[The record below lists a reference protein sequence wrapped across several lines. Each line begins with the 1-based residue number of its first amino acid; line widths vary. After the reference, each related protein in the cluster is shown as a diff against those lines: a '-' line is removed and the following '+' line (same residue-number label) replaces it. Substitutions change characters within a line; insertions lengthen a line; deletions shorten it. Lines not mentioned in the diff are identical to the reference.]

1 MASRRL
7 NPVTRGAAQGR
18 LAGKTALITGGAD
31 GIGKA
36 IALRFAQEGAKV
48 AVTDIGDVL
57 GKQVVRAI
65 IDAGGEARYWHMDVS
80 REAQV
85 RRTVERVIAA
95 WSRIDILVNN
105 AGIMGINKPTHEIRE
120 REWDRVMAVNV
131 KGVFFCTSAVV
142 PHMIRTGG
150 GSIVNICAAYGTVG
164 APNTPPYHASKGA
177 VRMMTKTDALLYAAD
192 NIRVNSIHPSFIE
205 TAMLDEFLDSIDG
218 TDAPQELAAL
228 HPLGRIGLPD
238 DVAWGTV
245 YLASDESAFVTGSEL
260 VVDGGYT
267 AR

>member
-1 MASRRL
+1 MRL
-7 NPVTRGAAQGR
+7 TGKVAIVTGAGR
-18 LAGKTALITGGAD
+18 
-31 GIGKA
+31 GIGRA
-36 IALRFAQEGAKV
+36 IAVGYAREGARV
-48 AVTDIGDVL
+48 VVNYSRSRAAAEEAVQEIQT
-57 GKQVVRAI
+57 
-65 IDAGGEARYWHMDVS
+65 AGGKAVACHADVADLESHSPLIERTLEAFGS
-80 REAQV
+80 L
-85 RRTVERVIAA
+85 
-95 WSRIDILVNN
+95 DILVNN

-142 PHMIRTGG
+142 PDMIRTGG